1 MDRCYIPKEMLASPA
16 ILLEGN
22 KQIMFSPG
30 CVDMAGLII
39 APRKEDYERY
49 TPELLTDLFNQVSI
63 NTTEL
68 EAIIFHLKQ
77 KLSL

>member
-1 MDRCYIPKEMLASPA
+1 
-16 ILLEGN
+16 
-22 KQIMFSPG
+22 
-30 CVDMAGLII
+30 MAGLII